1 MPTRVPLPGE
11 IEPLVQCIEDMEPC
25 EIVDHPLA
33 KLRDGVPMRSLLTA
47 SALAVTR
54 SSDLVPGHYGRPLH
68 PLVGIHVRWTTHRRV
83 GSLSEALVGTLRA
96 RP

>member
-1 MPTRVPLPGE
+1 MPTCVPLPGE

-33 KLRDGVPMRSLLTA
+33 KLWDGVPMRSLLTA

-54 SSDLVPGHYGRPLH
+54 SSDLVPGHYGRLLH
-68 PLVGIHVRWTTHRRV
+68 PLVGIHVVDHSPPGGV
-83 GSLSEALVGTLRA
+83 ALEALVGTLRA